1 MNLPALMATHQLRQ
15 REYLLRITRAMTSR
29 LDLPSLLR
37 LILTSAAEMVGC
49 RGGLIALWEDGPVG
63 VTDGDGAGVDGGR
76 RFHVRA
82 LYGIPAELL
91 PAFEPLL
98 ERVSFVQEWPD
109 RGGAGETIL
118 DEDEKTIVV
127 SRESSHGGAGH
138 EEPGGAGGN
147 GDRRHEWQIPDLQG
161 RVLAVER
168 NLGGKLGQVVGLL
181 LLFEDELLGVIY
193 LFRGDYAFTPVD
205 HQVLQGFA

>member
-63 VTDGDGAGVDGGR
+63 VTDGDGGR
-76 RFHVRA
+76 RFRVRA

-127 SRESSHGGAGH
+127 SRESSHGGAG
-138 EEPGGAGGN
+138 PRGAGG
-147 GDRRHEWQIPDLQG
+147 G
-161 RVLAVER
+161 RGQWRPAARMADPGSARPGAGRGAQFGRQVGP
-168 NLGGKLGQVVGLL
+168 GGGAAAAL
-181 LLFEDELLGVIY
+181 
-193 LFRGDYAFTPVD
+193 RG
-205 HQVLQGFA
+205 